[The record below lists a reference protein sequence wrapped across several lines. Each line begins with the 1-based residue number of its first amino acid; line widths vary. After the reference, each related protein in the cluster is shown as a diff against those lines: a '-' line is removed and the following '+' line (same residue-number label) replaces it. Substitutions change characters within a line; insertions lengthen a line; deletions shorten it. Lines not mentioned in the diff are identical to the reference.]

1 MRVRNLTRHPVNVN
15 AWKSD
20 PDLGVITRV
29 VTIDPDPDGPAF
41 VRFEDRR
48 THILPVGRDW
58 NVDVVGRDFLS
69 ITGVPEQAEGV
80 FLVVSAPVAA
90 HPSLRGRNDILVP
103 NRILKDRAGRIV
115 GCESLKPGPGV
126 VS

>member
-1 MRVRNLTRHPVNVN
+1 MKIRNFTRHDVNVN
-15 AWKSD
+15 AWRAD
-20 PDLGVITRV
+20 PEHGVLRRV
-29 VTIDPDPDGPAF
+29 ATIPPDPDGPAF

-48 THILPVGRDW
+48 THILDVGDGW

-69 ITGVPEQAEGV
+69 ITGLPEAAPGV
-80 FLVVSAPVAA
+80 FLVVSAPVAS
-90 HPSLRGRNDILVP
+90 HPSLVGRSDILVP
-103 NRILKDRAGRIV
+103 NRILKDQAGRIV